1 MSKLVRLYAAQL
13 HAGDSLL
20 PAWHYTQGKKKY
32 LTVVL
37 AVDLLIT
44 RHQLSRSLDCGLN
57 VFTITFVGGI
67 FVFRVAYFELIL
79 GSLESV

>member
-13 HAGDSLL
+13 HAGDSLP
-20 PAWHYTQGKKKY
+20 PAWHY
-32 LTVVL
+32 TVVL